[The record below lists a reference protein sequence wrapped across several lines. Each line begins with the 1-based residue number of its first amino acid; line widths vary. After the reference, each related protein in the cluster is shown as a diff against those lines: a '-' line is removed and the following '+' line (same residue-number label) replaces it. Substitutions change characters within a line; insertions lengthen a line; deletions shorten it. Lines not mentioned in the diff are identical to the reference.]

1 MELNLSKKN
10 LKDKKVSDKL
20 PDLQNQTQPSKD
32 NKNIN
37 TTKSKNKNKK
47 YFIAERRFN
56 SKLKGNIAVQHIFRH
71 LPMPRFGCR
80 H

>member
-47 YFIAERRFN
+47 
-56 SKLKGNIAVQHIFRH
+56 
-71 LPMPRFGCR
+71 
-80 H
+80 